1 MARLTAADRAHANPG
16 RVATIALA
24 ACLLWPCVASGETD
38 MAFDLP
44 AQPLKSALARYDT
57 QTNVSVFYPSDLAEG
72 RWSHPVQGAM
82 APTQALHRLLEGT
95 GLVAHATA
103 GDAFVLAPTGETPA
117 NADAQGVAAARPP
130 YDALVQSRVQQTL
143 CARPALALGTYR
155 LALSVQID
163 RAGRVQQ
170 ARLLDTT
177 GDGRRDAAI
186 VAALHHTEIGRAP
199 ARPDQ
204 PYVLLVRP
212 VQCSRGEHCPM
223 PCDAPRSLQ

>member
-1 MARLTAADRAHANPG
+1 
-16 RVATIALA
+16 
-24 ACLLWPCVASGETD
+24 

-57 QTNVSVFYPSDLAEG
+57 QTNVSVFYPSELADG

-82 APTQALHRLLEGT
+82 PPSQALHRLLEGT

-103 GDAFVLAPTGETPA
+103 GDAFVLTPTGETPA
-117 NADAQGVAAARPP
+117 TAAGQGVAAARPP
-130 YDALVQSRVQQTL
+130 YDARVQSRVRQTL

-155 LALSVQID
+155 LALSVRID
-163 RAGRVQQ
+163 RTGRVQR

-177 GDGRRDAAI
+177 GDSGRDAAI
-186 VAALHHTEIGRAP
+186 VAALHHTEIGGAP
-199 ARPDQ
+199 QNPDQ

-212 VQCSRGEHCPM
+212 VQCPQGERCPM

>member
-1 MARLTAADRAHANPG
+1 
-16 RVATIALA
+16 
-24 ACLLWPCVASGETD
+24 

-57 QTNVSVFYPSDLAEG
+57 QTNVSVFYASELADG
-72 RWSHPVQGAM
+72 RWSHAVQGAM
-82 APTQALHRLLEGT
+82 PPSQALHRLLEGT

-103 GDAFVLAPTGETPA
+103 GDAFVLTPTGETPA
-117 NADAQGVAAARPP
+117 TADAQGVATARPP
-130 YDALVQSRVQQTL
+130 YDALVQSRVRQTL

-155 LALSVQID
+155 LALSVRID
-163 RAGRVQQ
+163 RAGRVQH

-177 GDGRRDAAI
+177 GDSRRDAAI
-186 VAALHHTEIGRAP
+186 VAALREAEIGRAP
-199 ARPDQ
+199 ERPEQ

-212 VQCSRGEHCPM
+212 VTCSPGEHCAM